1 LFPVIDRLGNRKFT
15 LDTAMNNLLVL
26 PEIAAVKH
34 EMVAIRHHIH
44 AHPELGFNEFATSD
58 LVAKLL
64 TEWGYQV
71 TRHIGQTGV
80 VATLQ
85 RGVGKSLGLRADM
98 DALPI
103 EETSGLP
110 YASTHSGVMHACGH
124 DGHTTMLLAAA
135 RYLAQHSDFT
145 GTLQLIF
152 QPAEEGGG
160 GARVMME
167 DGLFKRFPCDA
178 VFAMHNVPGFPVG
191 QLGFA
196 SGPFMCSAD
205 TVNITLHGHGG
216 HGAVPQH
223 TVDPVVVCAAIVM
236 SLQTIVSRNIDP
248 QETAIVTVG
257 AIQAGLASNV
267 IPATATMTLSVR
279 ALSAD
284 VRQRLE
290 NRITALVEAQAVSF
304 GARAEIDYQHGYP
317 VLVNHAAET
326 ELARAVAL
334 DWAGEQQ
341 LIPALRPFTASEDF
355 AFMLEKCPG
364 SYISIGNGENTPG
377 NSLHN
382 AGYDFNDEC
391 LPIGATYWVKLAERF
406 LA

>member
-1 LFPVIDRLGNRKFT
+1 
-15 LDTAMNNLLVL
+15 
-26 PEIAAVKH
+26 
-34 EMVAIRHHIH
+34 
-44 AHPELGFNEFATSD
+44 
-58 LVAKLL
+58 
-64 TEWGYQV
+64 
-71 TRHIGQTGV
+71 
-80 VATLQ
+80 
-85 RGVGKSLGLRADM
+85 M

-110 YASTHSGVMHACGH
+110 YASTHSGIMHACGH

-135 RYLAQHSDFT
+135 RYLVQHSHFS

-167 DGLFKRFPCDA
+167 DGLFERFPCDA

-196 SGPFMCSAD
+196 CGPFMCSAD

-290 NRITALVEAQAVSF
+290 KRITALVEAQAVSF

-341 LIPALRPFTASEDF
+341 LIPSLRPFTASEDF

-364 SYISIGNGENTPG
+364 SYISIGNGESTPG

>member
-1 LFPVIDRLGNRKFT
+1 MTFNFD
-15 LDTAMNNLLVL
+15 AMLADVRADMLRWRRYL
-26 PEIAAVKH
+26 H
-34 EMVAIRHHIH
+34 T
-44 AHPELGFNEFATSD
+44 HPELSFQEHNTADYIARQLEDFGG
-58 LVAKLL
+58 L
-64 TEWGYQV
+64 TL
-71 TRHIGQTGV
+71 TRLTPNSV
-80 VATLQ
+80 VADLQ
-85 RGVGKSLGLRADM
+85 GAHPGPKYALRADI

-103 EETSGLP
+103 QEENDEP
-110 YASTHSGVMHACGH
+110 FCSTVPGVMHACGH

-135 RYLAQHSDFT
+135 RYLAQRSDFT
-145 GTLQLIF
+145 GTLHLIF
-152 QPAEEGGG
+152 QPAEEGAG

-167 DGLFKRFPCDA
+167 DGLFERFPCDA

-196 SGPFMCSAD
+196 NGPFMCSAD

-267 IPATATMTLSVR
+267 IPSTATMTLSVR
-279 ALSAD
+279 ALNAN

-290 NRITALVEAQAVSF
+290 DRITALVEAQAVSF
-304 GARAEIDYQHGYP
+304 GARAEIDYQQGYP

-326 ELARAVAL
+326 ELARTVAL
-334 DWAGEQQ
+334 EWAGESRV
-341 LIPALRPFTASEDF
+341 IPNLRPITASEDF

-364 SYISIGNGENTPG
+364 SYISIGNGESTPG

-391 LPIGATYWVKLAERF
+391 LPIGATYWVKLVERF

>member
-1 LFPVIDRLGNRKFT
+1 
-15 LDTAMNNLLVL
+15 MENLLIL
-26 PEIAAVKH
+26 PEIAAVQH

-71 TRHIGQTGV
+71 TRNIGQTGV

-85 RGVGKSLGLRADM
+85 RGTGKTLGLRADM

-110 YASTHSGVMHACGH
+110 YTSTHSGVMHACGH
-124 DGHTTMLLAAA
+124 DGHTTMLLTAA

-145 GTLQLIF
+145 GTLHLIF

-167 DGLFKRFPCDA
+167 DGLFERFPCDA
-178 VFAMHNVPGFPVG
+178 VFAMHNVPGFPAG
-191 QLGFA
+191 LLGFA

-205 TVNITLHGHGG
+205 TVNIILHGHGG

-248 QETAIVTVG
+248 QETAIITVG

-279 ALSAD
+279 ALNAG

-290 NRITALVEAQAVSF
+290 NRIIALVEAQAASF
-304 GARAEIDYQHGYP
+304 GARAEIDYQQGYP

-326 ELARAVAL
+326 DLAREVAL

-341 LIPALRPFTASEDF
+341 LIPSLRPFTASEDF
-355 AFMLEKCPG
+355 AFMLEQCPG
-364 SYISIGNGENTPG
+364 SYISIGNGESTPG

-382 AGYDFNDEC
+382 ASYDFNDAC
-391 LPIGATYWVKLAERF
+391 LPIGATYWVKLVERF

>member
-1 LFPVIDRLGNRKFT
+1 
-15 LDTAMNNLLVL
+15 MNNPLIL

-34 EMVAIRHHIH
+34 EMVAIRRHIH
-44 AHPELGFNEFATSD
+44 AHPELGFNEFATGE

-64 TEWGYQV
+64 SNWGYQV
-71 TRHIGQTGV
+71 TRELGQTGV
-80 VATLQ
+80 VATLR
-85 RGVGKSLGLRADM
+85 RGSGRSLGLRADM

-103 EETSGLP
+103 EETSGLS
-110 YASTHSGVMHACGH
+110 YTSTHRGVMHACGH

-145 GTLQLIF
+145 GTLHLIF

-160 GARVMME
+160 GARVMIE
-167 DGLFKRFPCDA
+167 DGLFERFPCDA

-196 SGPFMCSAD
+196 SGAFMCSAD

-257 AIQAGLASNV
+257 AIQAGRAANV

-279 ALSAD
+279 ALDAG

-290 NRITALVEAQAVSF
+290 NRITALVEAQAASF
-304 GARAEIDYQHGYP
+304 GARADIDYQQGYP
-317 VLVNHAAET
+317 VLINHVAET
-326 ELARAVAL
+326 ELARTVAL

-341 LIPALRPFTASEDF
+341 LIPSLRPFTASEDF

-364 SYISIGNGENTPG
+364 SYISIGNGESTPG

-391 LPIGATYWVKLAERF
+391 LPIGATYWVKLVERF

>member
-1 LFPVIDRLGNRKFT
+1 MTEPLIF
-15 LDTAMNNLLVL
+15 
-26 PEIAAVKH
+26 PEIAAAH
-34 EMVAIRHHIH
+34 DEMVALRRHIH
-44 AHPELGFNEFATSD
+44 AHPELGFHEFATGE
-58 LVAKLL
+58 LVAGLL

-71 TRHIGQTGV
+71 TRHVGQTGV
-80 VATLQ
+80 VATLK
-85 RGVGKSLGLRADM
+85 RGEGKSLGIRADM

-103 EETSGLP
+103 EETTGLP
-110 YASTHSGVMHACGH
+110 YASTHGGVMHACGH
-124 DGHTTMLLAAA
+124 DGHTAMLLAAA
-135 RYLAQHSDFT
+135 RYLAKKPAFT
-145 GTLQLIF
+145 GTLHLIF

-160 GARVMME
+160 GARVMIE
-167 DGLFKRFPCDA
+167 DGLFERFPCDA
-178 VFAMHNVPGFPVG
+178 VFAMHNVPGFPTG

-216 HGAVPQH
+216 HGAVPQT

-236 SLQTIVSRNIDP
+236 SLQTIVSRNVDP

-257 AIQAGLASNV
+257 AIHSGQAANV

-279 ALSAD
+279 ALTAA

-290 NRITALVEAQAVSF
+290 QRITALVEAQAASF

-317 VLVNHAAET
+317 VLVNHPAET
-326 ELARAVAL
+326 ELARAVAA
-334 DWAGEQQ
+334 DWAGERQI
-341 LIPALRPFTASEDF
+341 IPTLRPFTASEDF

-364 SYISIGNGENTPG
+364 SYISIGNGAATPG
-377 NSLHN
+377 NALHN
-382 AGYDFNDEC
+382 PGYDFNDQC
-391 LPIGATYWVKLAERF
+391 LPIGATYWVKLVERF